1 MTTTVIDE
9 VGSILKS
16 ALIQTEGPAVLAFL
30 QAIQKTPTAV
40 GEAAAW
46 FTLQGAT
53 LSAGPEL
60 VSLLA
65 GLVASRVQALIAANP
80 ASPA

>member
-1 MTTTVIDE
+1 MSTSVIDE
-9 VGSILKS
+9 IGAVIKS

-30 QAIQKTPTAV
+30 QAVQKTPSPI

-46 FTLQGAT
+46 FALQGAT

-80 ASPA
+80 ATPA

>member
-1 MTTTVIDE
+1 MSVTVIDE
-9 VGSILKS
+9 VWAVLKS
-16 ALIQTEGPAVLAFL
+16 ALIQVEGPAVLAFL
-30 QAIQKTPTAV
+30 QAIQKTPSAV

-46 FTLQGAT
+46 FALQGAT
-53 LSAGPEL
+53 LAAGPEL

-80 ASPA
+80 ATPA